1 MLEIFNYP
9 VSGIMKAWHFLLQ
22 NVLGMDSS
30 LSWLISIVL
39 LVITVRTLIA
49 PITWVAVRSG
59 RVSAMMRPEK
69 EAIEREY
76 RDATDVDSVA
86 ARDKALKDLNK
97 RYRFRPA
104 AGCLPPL
111 IMFPVFIGLYRVV
124 FYMASPDNHG
134 AEANVGML
142 TPEEIASFRDA
153 TYRDVPLTAFP
164 AMPQDWA
171 QSMGV
176 TGEQVFNTILPLLI
190 AAITFTVVNMAMSL
204 YRSYWT
210 TDFSST
216 VMRRMFYFMIFMG
229 VFLFPWLLW
238 TVATTGPVPVAIV
251 LYWFCSNLYTLLQT
265 ISFNWLVH
273 RKYPL
278 EDIHHEVRRR
288 SWKTFRDKKQARKD
302 LKRRKRKARFNKEE
316 RAKLQEDLARQ
327 KEESQA
333 LKARRKEISRAQ
345 NKARQEIRKAKLEQ
359 AQERARAA
367 KEAKSNNQP
376 EE

>member
-22 NVLGMDSS
+22 NVLGVDNS

-76 RDATDVDSVA
+76 LDATDVDSVA
-86 ARDKALKDLNK
+86 ARDKALKELNK

-134 AEANVGML
+134 ADANVGML
-142 TPEEIASFRDA
+142 TPEEIASFREA

-190 AAITFTVVNMAMSL
+190 AAIAFTVVNMAMSL

-229 VFLFPWLLW
+229 VFLLPWLLW

-278 EDIHHEVRRR
+278 EDIHHEVRRK
-288 SWKTFRDKKQARKD
+288 SWKTFRDRKQARKD

-333 LKARRKEISRAQ
+333 LKARRKEISKAQ